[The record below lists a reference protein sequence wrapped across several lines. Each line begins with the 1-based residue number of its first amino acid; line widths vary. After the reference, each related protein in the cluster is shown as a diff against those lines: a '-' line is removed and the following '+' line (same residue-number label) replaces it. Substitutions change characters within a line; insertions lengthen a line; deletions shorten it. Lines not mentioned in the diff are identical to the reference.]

1 MGRRRRPAAP
11 ARGQISDLWTTNNIA
26 HTQLIF
32 ISHYNFYYLLRKA
45 THHITDMNMDI
56 LYIFRDGFFS
66 IEARA
71 YRVSSAV
78 TPNIEL
84 RQYNAL
90 LSEFRAETIARFDA
104 QK

>member
-1 MGRRRRPAAP
+1 
-11 ARGQISDLWTTNNIA
+11 
-26 HTQLIF
+26 
-32 ISHYNFYYLLRKA
+32 
-45 THHITDMNMDI
+45 MNMDI